1 MSAETEKAWAFP
13 PSGNLNELGHSFS
26 CLDSQSDNSILSQMP
41 LFVLSSSCISVGLP
55 KTEANWRDVLSDLE
69 YIESLIKVSIHFSF
83 LLV

>member
-1 MSAETEKAWAFP
+1 
-13 PSGNLNELGHSFS
+13 
-26 CLDSQSDNSILSQMP
+26 MP
-41 LFVLSSSCISVGLP
+41 LFVISSSCISVGLP

>member
-13 PSGNLNELGHSFS
+13 PSGNINELGHSFS

-41 LFVLSSSCISVGLP
+41 LFVISSSCISVGLP

-83 LLV
+83 LFV